1 MNLTVSSAP
10 HIRSGDTTRRT
21 MLDVLIALIPA
32 LIAAVILF
40 GLRALVLTV
49 ISAAVCV
56 VVELLYCLV
65 TRRKS
70 TVGDLS
76 AVVTGVLLAFSLPA
90 SCPYWVVAV
99 GDAFAI
105 IVVKGFIGGL
115 GQNVFNPALGG
126 RALIMLFWPATIT
139 RYGTEAVDA
148 FNFGAVDIVSS
159 STPLQTMARPALP
172 EASLLDMFLGKIG
185 GCIGEVCTLALL
197 IGLVYLLV
205 RRVISWRIPVAYIG
219 TMAVLTLVF
228 YKTDNALTWMLYSIM
243 GGGAMLGAIFM
254 ATDYATSPVTKP
266 GQIIF
271 GIGCGLLTCF
281 IRRFGSYPEGVCYS
295 ILIMNCTTW
304 LLDKYIRPT
313 IYGAPKKEKKEA
325 AAK

>member
-40 GLRALVLTV
+40 GLRAMVLTV

-126 RALIMLFWPATIT
+126 RAFIMLFWPATIT

-254 ATDYATSPVTKP
+254 ATDYVTSPTLPSAQLVY
-266 GQIIF
+266 
-271 GIGCGLLTCF
+271 GIGCGALTVLF
-281 IRRFGSYPEGVCYS
+281 RYFGLFPEGVTYA
-295 ILIMNCTTW
+295 ILIMNACAW
-304 LLDKYIRPT
+304 ALDRAVPVKRFGVGKG
-313 IYGAPKKEKKEA
+313 GAGK
-325 AAK
+325 

>member
-90 SCPYWVVAV
+90 SCPCWVVAV

-254 ATDYATSPVTKP
+254 ATDYVTSPTLRSAQLVY
-266 GQIIF
+266 
-271 GIGCGLLTCF
+271 GIGCGALTVLF
-281 IRRFGSYPEGVCYS
+281 RYFGLFPEGVTYA
-295 ILIMNCTTW
+295 ILIMNACAW
-304 LLDKYIRPT
+304 ALDRAVPVKRFGVGKG
-313 IYGAPKKEKKEA
+313 GAGK
-325 AAK
+325 

>member
-105 IVVKGFIGGL
+105 LVVKGFIGGL

-254 ATDYATSPVTKP
+254 ATDYVTSPTLPSAQLVY
-266 GQIIF
+266 
-271 GIGCGLLTCF
+271 GIGCGALTVLF
-281 IRRFGSYPEGVCYS
+281 RYFGLFPEGVTYA
-295 ILIMNCTTW
+295 ILIMNACAW
-304 LLDKYIRPT
+304 ALDRAVPVKRFGVGKG
-313 IYGAPKKEKKEA
+313 GAGK
-325 AAK
+325 

>member
-90 SCPYWVVAV
+90 SCPYWVVTV

-228 YKTDNALTWMLYSIM
+228 YKTDSALTWMLYSII

-254 ATDYATSPVTKP
+254 ATDYVTSPTLPSAQLVY
-266 GQIIF
+266 
-271 GIGCGLLTCF
+271 GIGCGALTVLF
-281 IRRFGSYPEGVCYS
+281 RYFGLFPEGVTYA
-295 ILIMNCTTW
+295 ILIMNACAW
-304 LLDKYIRPT
+304 ALDRAVPVKRFGVGKG
-313 IYGAPKKEKKEA
+313 GAGK
-325 AAK
+325 

>member
-228 YKTDNALTWMLYSIM
+228 YKTDSALTWMLYSIM

-254 ATDYATSPVTKP
+254 ATDYVTSPTLPSAQLVY
-266 GQIIF
+266 
-271 GIGCGLLTCF
+271 GIGCGALTVLF
-281 IRRFGSYPEGVCYS
+281 RYFGLFPEGVTYA
-295 ILIMNCTTW
+295 ILIMNACAW
-304 LLDKYIRPT
+304 ALDKAVPVKRFGVAKG
-313 IYGAPKKEKKEA
+313 GAGK
-325 AAK
+325 

>member
-90 SCPYWVVAV
+90 SCPYWVVAM

-254 ATDYATSPVTKP
+254 ATDYVTSPTLPSAQLVY
-266 GQIIF
+266 
-271 GIGCGLLTCF
+271 GIGCGAL
-281 IRRFGSYPEGVCYS
+281 
-295 ILIMNCTTW
+295 
-304 LLDKYIRPT
+304 
-313 IYGAPKKEKKEA
+313 
-325 AAK
+325 

>member
-10 HIRSGDTTRRT
+10 HIRSGDTPRRT

-254 ATDYATSPVTKP
+254 ATDYVTSPTLLSAQLVY
-266 GQIIF
+266 
-271 GIGCGLLTCF
+271 GIGCGALTVLF
-281 IRRFGSYPEGVCYS
+281 RYFGLFPEGVTYA
-295 ILIMNCTTW
+295 ILIMNACAW
-304 LLDKYIRPT
+304 ALDRAVPVKRFGVGKG
-313 IYGAPKKEKKEA
+313 GAGK
-325 AAK
+325 

>member
-1 MNLTVSSAP
+1 
-10 HIRSGDTTRRT
+10 
-21 MLDVLIALIPA
+21 MLDVIIGLIPA
-32 LIAAVILF
+32 LAVGVYMFGAKAAML
-40 GLRALVLTV
+40 L
-49 ISAAVCV
+49 AVSIVSCV
-56 VVELLYCLV
+56 FFEWAY
-65 TRRKS
+65 RKLMKKNT

-254 ATDYATSPVTKP
+254 ATDYVTSPTLPSAQLVY
-266 GQIIF
+266 
-271 GIGCGLLTCF
+271 GIGCGALTVLF
-281 IRRFGSYPEGVCYS
+281 RYFGLFPEGVTYA
-295 ILIMNCTTW
+295 ILIMNACAW
-304 LLDKYIRPT
+304 ALDRAVPVKRFGVGKG
-313 IYGAPKKEKKEA
+313 GAGK
-325 AAK
+325 

>member
-90 SCPYWVVAV
+90 SCPYWVVAL

-254 ATDYATSPVTKP
+254 ATDYVTSPTLPSAQLVY
-266 GQIIF
+266 
-271 GIGCGLLTCF
+271 GIGCGALTVLF
-281 IRRFGSYPEGVCYS
+281 RYFGLFPEGVTYA
-295 ILIMNCTTW
+295 ILIMNACAW
-304 LLDKYIRPT
+304 ALDRAVPVKRFGVGKG
-313 IYGAPKKEKKEA
+313 GAGK
-325 AAK
+325 

>member
-254 ATDYATSPVTKP
+254 ATDYVTSPTLPSAQLVY
-266 GQIIF
+266 
-271 GIGCGLLTCF
+271 GIGCGALTVLF
-281 IRRFGSYPEGVCYS
+281 RYFGLFPEGVTYA
-295 ILIMNCTTW
+295 ILIMNACAW
-304 LLDKYIRPT
+304 ALDKAVPVKRFGVKG
-313 IYGAPKKEKKEA
+313 GAGK
-325 AAK
+325 

>member
-40 GLRALVLTV
+40 GLRAMVLTV

-197 IGLVYLLV
+197 IGLVYMLV

-254 ATDYATSPVTKP
+254 ATDYVTSPTLPSAQLVY
-266 GQIIF
+266 
-271 GIGCGLLTCF
+271 GIGCGALTVLF
-281 IRRFGSYPEGVCYS
+281 RYFGLFPEGVTYA
-295 ILIMNCTTW
+295 ILIMNACAW
-304 LLDKYIRPT
+304 ALDRAVPVKRFGVGKG
-313 IYGAPKKEKKEA
+313 GAGK
-325 AAK
+325 

>member
-76 AVVTGVLLAFSLPA
+76 AVVTGVLVAFSLPA
-90 SCPYWVVAV
+90 SCPYWVVAL

-254 ATDYATSPVTKP
+254 ATDYVTSPTLPSAQLVY
-266 GQIIF
+266 
-271 GIGCGLLTCF
+271 GIGCGALTVLF
-281 IRRFGSYPEGVCYS
+281 RYFGLFPEGVTYA
-295 ILIMNCTTW
+295 ILIMNACAW
-304 LLDKYIRPT
+304 ALDRAVPVKRFGVGKG
-313 IYGAPKKEKKEA
+313 GAGK
-325 AAK
+325 

>member
-243 GGGAMLGAIFM
+243 GGGAMLGSIFM
-254 ATDYATSPVTKP
+254 ATDYVTSPTLPSAQLVY
-266 GQIIF
+266 
-271 GIGCGLLTCF
+271 GIGCGALTVLF
-281 IRRFGSYPEGVCYS
+281 RYFGLFPEGVTYA
-295 ILIMNCTTW
+295 ILIMNACAW
-304 LLDKYIRPT
+304 ALDRAVPVKRFGVGKG
-313 IYGAPKKEKKEA
+313 GAGK
-325 AAK
+325 

>member
-126 RALIMLFWPATIT
+126 RAIIMLFWPATIT

-254 ATDYATSPVTKP
+254 ATDYVTSPTLPSAQLVY
-266 GQIIF
+266 
-271 GIGCGLLTCF
+271 GIGCGALTVLF
-281 IRRFGSYPEGVCYS
+281 RYFGLFPEGVTYA
-295 ILIMNCTTW
+295 ILIMNACAW
-304 LLDKYIRPT
+304 ALDRAVPVKRFGVGKG
-313 IYGAPKKEKKEA
+313 GAGK
-325 AAK
+325 

>member
-219 TMAVLTLVF
+219 TMVVLTLVF

-254 ATDYATSPVTKP
+254 ATDYVTSPTLPSAQLVY
-266 GQIIF
+266 
-271 GIGCGLLTCF
+271 GIGCGALTVLF
-281 IRRFGSYPEGVCYS
+281 RYFGLFPEGVTYA
-295 ILIMNCTTW
+295 ILIMNACAW
-304 LLDKYIRPT
+304 ALDRAVPVKRFGVGKG
-313 IYGAPKKEKKEA
+313 GAGK
-325 AAK
+325 

>member
-205 RRVISWRIPVAYIG
+205 RRVISWRIPVAYMG

-254 ATDYATSPVTKP
+254 ATDYVTSPTLPSAQLVY
-266 GQIIF
+266 
-271 GIGCGLLTCF
+271 GIGCGALTVLF
-281 IRRFGSYPEGVCYS
+281 RYFGLFPEGVTYA
-295 ILIMNCTTW
+295 ILIMNACAW
-304 LLDKYIRPT
+304 ALDRAVPVKRFGVGKG
-313 IYGAPKKEKKEA
+313 GAGK
-325 AAK
+325 